1 MYRKMKLKGLEISY
15 LPELDGG
22 GGVFGQQVIKAVAD
36 RIGKVEHAYEFC
48 AGPGFIGFSL
58 LAHGLCERL
67 TLADINPVAVRAC
80 ETTIRENGLGSRV
93 SLYQSDCLAGIP
105 ATERWDFVVSNPPH
119 VPGDEEGYR
128 KDKRLV
134 DPSLSIH
141 QRFYRDIGRFMKP
154 GGSIL

>member
-93 SLYQSDCLAGIP
+93 SLYQSDCLDGIP
-105 ATERWDFVVSNPPH
+105 DTERWDFVVRNGSSSTT
-119 VPGDEEGYR
+119 GSSSKSTR
-128 KDKRLV
+128 A
-134 DPSLSIH
+134 SLGNI
-141 QRFYRDIGRFMKP
+141 
-154 GGSIL
+154 SILETSGYTF